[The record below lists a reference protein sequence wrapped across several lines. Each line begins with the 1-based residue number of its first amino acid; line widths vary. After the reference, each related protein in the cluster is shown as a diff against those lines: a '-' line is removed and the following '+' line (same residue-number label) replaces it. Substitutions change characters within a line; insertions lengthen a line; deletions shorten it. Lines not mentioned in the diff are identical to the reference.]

1 MLERQTQ
8 SMGPPGDAEALVDAL
23 AAYLKIAFVYP
34 ESNPRVLEAHAALEQ
49 ELRRASPNGAPIRVE
64 CTQHGLAVF
73 GNEIDPDRPLN
84 AWLRERLLRARIA
97 GLSITP
103 GVDPAVL
110 SAFGAALRQSYAPG
124 APPLSDGWTLSG
136 YGIDPIVAGAAP
148 VRPPPS
154 ALVDRHAARSPMPPA
169 GNSLTENATARP
181 IDRRAIVDSV
191 IRSLSSSQRARAAL
205 AEMQRK
211 IEFEYGGGITLDFTA
226 MIEAM
231 VAEMPESLVIAP
243 GKATQEVEEVIA
255 ALAGQIDGFL
265 LARPEDPASRLT
277 LMAAT
282 VARRRQALPP
292 PSRPAPAPP
301 TPARLSAHAPQDP
314 ASFPAPARSPRLDA
328 VALPETATTSTAATP
343 SVTPLSAL
351 SGSGRT
357 DDSFESFLEGVR
369 SDLSARPQPVHAGAL
384 GVNSRSHDV
393 LEDRIDGLVEDV
405 QALPHQPAIELTRD
419 DSAVVDASLGAALH
433 LLTYSRDAGR
443 IVDAVGMHI
452 DAVLRSPTASQKRIL
467 ARWLRFAREGGPNGT
482 QDEPNQRLFQFL
494 QRNGIGQMM
503 SARES
508 LEVDQV
514 VQTFPT
520 QFVAYLDGLDQ
531 KDPRSEQ
538 SFTELWD
545 KVGADSMNEAARVLI
560 EDGTL
565 LTPNRTEKILK
576 LGGRRAAT
584 IARHYVGSGAAWT
597 RMQVVN
603 FLRRQ
608 SLPRQEAAALSII
621 QPITTFPSA
630 YLADLCECVARG
642 KGNMKLH
649 GYTSL
654 LLRQYIRDT
663 AERPAE
669 LDRRLYAI
677 RALAH
682 WASPE
687 SVQCLEQLAKEGRL
701 LAQNKEARAV
711 RQAAAETLKVIRDGG
726 QTSG

>member
-1 MLERQTQ
+1 MK
-8 SMGPPGDAEALVDAL
+8 V
-23 AAYLKIAFVYP
+23 AFVYP
-34 ESNPRVLEAHAALEQ
+34 ESNPRVLEAHTALEHQ
-49 ELRRASPNGAPIRVE
+49 LQRASPSGAPIPLE
-64 CTQHGLAVF
+64 CTQHGLSVF
-73 GNEIDPDRPLN
+73 GSEIDPNRPFN

-97 GLSITP
+97 GLSIAP

-124 APPLSDGWTLSG
+124 SAPLSDGWTLSG
-136 YGIDPIVAGAAP
+136 YGIEPIVAGGAP
-148 VRPPPS
+148 MRPP
-154 ALVDRHAARSPMPPA
+154 HAALADRQPTRVAMP
-169 GNSLTENATARP
+169 TAMGSVASEASGGP
-181 IDRRAIVDSV
+181 IDRRAVLDSV
-191 IRSLSSSQRARAAL
+191 IRSLSSSQGARTAL

-211 IEFEYGGGITLDFTA
+211 IEFEYGGGITLDFTG
-226 MIEAM
+226 MIQAM
-231 VAEMPESLVIAP
+231 VGELPESLVVTPNLA
-243 GKATQEVEEVIA
+243 AQEVEEVIA
-255 ALAGQIDGFL
+255 ALASQIDGFL
-265 LARPEDPASRLT
+265 LARPEDPAARLT
-277 LMAAT
+277 VMAAT
-282 VARRRQALPP
+282 VARRRQVLPP
-292 PSRPAPAPP
+292 PTRPARTPSPGSSGAPTSPQALPSRAPLPQSAP
-301 TPARLSAHAPQDP
+301 T
-314 ASFPAPARSPRLDA
+314 PRLDA
-328 VALPETATTSTAATP
+328 AAVPETTTRWPTSAA
-343 SVTPLSAL
+343 SITPLSAMT
-351 SGSGRT
+351 GAGRS

-369 SDLSARPQPVHAGAL
+369 NDLSARPQSVPDNAVTVSSRGL
-384 GVNSRSHDV
+384 DGV
-393 LEDRIDGLVEDV
+393 EDRIDLLVDDV
-405 QALPHQPAIELTRD
+405 QSLPDRPVIELNRD
-419 DSAVVDASLGAALH
+419 DAAVTDASLGASLH
-433 LLTYSRDAGR
+433 LLTYSRESSR
-443 IVDAVGMHI
+443 IVDAVAMHI

-467 ARWLRFAREGGPNGT
+467 TRWLRFAREGGPNGT
-482 QDEPNQRLFQFL
+482 QDEPNQRLFGFL

-503 SARES
+503 SAREG

-520 QFVAYLDGLDQ
+520 QFIAFLDGLDV

-560 EDGTL
+560 EDGSL

-576 LGGRRAAT
+576 LGGRRAAI

-608 SLPRQEAAALSII
+608 SLPRQEAAALSIV

-687 SVQCLEQLAKEGRL
+687 TVQCLEQLAKEGRL
-701 LAQNKEARAV
+701 LAQTKEARAV
-711 RQAAAETLKVIRDGG
+711 RQAAAETLRVIREGG
-726 QTSG
+726 QSTG